1 MGKKRKPR
9 KANKPYVPKLSP
21 GRYNRLYLILEQ
33 GENEAHTHGRT
44 VIYFEVSG
52 GERPGRLLADFRHV
66 AKKAGIPV
74 VIDMF
79 DDSQLVLKY
88 QTTPPDELEVEIY
101 DGDTLVDKS
110 TIQ

>member
-33 GENEAHTHGRT
+33 GENDAHTHGRT

-52 GERPGRLLADFRHV
+52 GERPGTYWQTFVMSPRKQGYPLSLTCLM
-66 AKKAGIPV
+66 IPNW
-74 VIDMF
+74 
-79 DDSQLVLKY
+79 S
-88 QTTPPDELEVEIY
+88 
-101 DGDTLVDKS
+101 
-110 TIQ
+110 